1 MGKRESLVYL
11 GFQSVPFGMLKE
23 QILGATPKFMRQDKD
38 KFINVNDLTIK

>member
-23 QILGATPKFMRQDKD
+23 QILGTNHKLMRQDTD
-38 KFINVNDLTIK
+38 KFINVNNLTIK

>member
-23 QILGATPKFMRQDKD
+23 QILGTTHKFMRQDTD
-38 KFINVNDLTIK
+38 KIIDVNDLTIK